1 MESKRRLTTTGS
13 AARALGI
20 DPATL
25 WRWYQAGRVR
35 PAWVTPG
42 GHARWD
48 LADLRH
54 QLDVDARG
62 EMRGE
67 SESATDLE
75 GVCGDRVP
83 PRPMAS

>member
-1 MESKRRLTTTGS
+1 MEPEQRLITTGS

-48 LADLRH
+48 LADLWR
-54 QLDVDARG
+54 QLDADVREGAAVEAAVTG
-62 EMRGE
+62 AH
-67 SESATDLE
+67 AT
-75 GVCGDRVP
+75 
-83 PRPMAS
+83 

>member
-1 MESKRRLTTTGS
+1 MGPEQRLITTGS

-42 GHARWD
+42 GHSRWD
-48 LADLRH
+48 LADLCLK
-54 QLDVDARG
+54 LDADARYFDEVEAAVTG
-62 EMRGE
+62 AH
-67 SESATDLE
+67 AT
-75 GVCGDRVP
+75 
-83 PRPMAS
+83 